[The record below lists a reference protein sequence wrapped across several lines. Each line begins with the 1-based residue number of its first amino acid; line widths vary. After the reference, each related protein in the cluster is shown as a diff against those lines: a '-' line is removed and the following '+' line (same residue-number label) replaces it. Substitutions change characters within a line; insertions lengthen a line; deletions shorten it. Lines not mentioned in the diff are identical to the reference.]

1 MMQRP
6 WHCFLS
12 LPQCLLFQHNASGQL
27 GDMPMLVYFYG
38 GGNRDAAYSL
48 VDQDFLVP
56 LVRPIFDV
64 EATSTEWS
72 VYESPHTF
80 DGFKSICPALK
91 KVFSDALA
99 KWAYFLNSK
108 DPPSREKRAYDEV
121 CADLL
126 KNPQDRDRLR
136 NLVEGSE
143 PLDCD
148 NSHGSGAII
157 ADGSSVGD
165 NDLEMPLLSTEN
177 AKTSHLTL
185 SKHSKYRK
193 RRRSL
198 ADLERG
204 TSSNPLDV
212 DDPPPTKTPG
222 RRKPVSGNNL
232 SSLSEELDS
241 IERHVDRIQVR
252 MKRLRTLLQQPCSD
266 S

>member
-6 WHCFLS
+6 WHCFHS
-12 LPQCLLFQHNASGQL
+12 LPQCLLFQYNTSGQL
-27 GDMPMLVYFYG
+27 DDMPMLVYFYG
-38 GGNRDAAYSL
+38 DGNRDAAYSL

-72 VYESPHTF
+72 VYESTHTF

-99 KWAYFLNSK
+99 KWAYFLTSK

-136 NLVEGSE
+136 NLVEGS
-143 PLDCD
+143 LDCD
-148 NSHGSGAII
+148 NSDGSGAII

-165 NDLEMPLLSTEN
+165 NDLEMPLRSTE
-177 AKTSHLTL
+177 SHLTL
-185 SKHSKYRK
+185 SKLSKYRK

-198 ADLERG
+198 VDLERG

-212 DDPPPTKTPG
+212 DDPPPTKTPR
-222 RRKPVSGNNL
+222 RRKRVSGHNL
-232 SSLSEELDS
+232 SLCEELDS